1 MTETPAFPSRL
12 LRGYAA
18 FRDQRL
24 PQESARYRILA
35 ETGQR
40 PRTMIIGCCDSRAA
54 PETIFDAAPGELFV
68 IRNVANLV
76 PPYDPDGE
84 YHGTSAAIEFGVM
97 GLKVRYILVMGHGR
111 CGGVQAY
118 IASRDAGANAPEE
131 PSAFIGKWISLVA
144 HGREAGL
151 RKPGGCRRSAARAGI
166 RLDPPRHREPAHL
179 PFDPQSRGD
188 RRDRA
193 ARRLVRHLDRRV
205 ARPRPGDRPLR
216 GREGVGSI
224 GEPSWPGLSRPS
236 NDFLQRTNKTWMPGT
251 SPGMTL
257 WWIRCRGA

>member
-1 MTETPAFPSRL
+1 MPAYPDFPARL

-35 ETGQR
+35 EAGQR
-40 PRTMIIGCCDSRAA
+40 PRTMIVGCCDSRAA

-118 IASRDAGANAPEE
+118 MASRDAPTSAELGPG
-131 PSAFIGKWISLVA
+131 AFIGKWISLIAPAEKLVCDDPA
-144 HGREAGL
+144 ETADKQRALEFASVRQAIENL
-151 RKPGGCRRSAARAGI
+151 RTFPSIRS
-166 RLDPPRHREPAHL
+166 LE
-179 PFDPQSRGD
+179 
-188 RRDRA
+188 
-193 ARRLVRHLDRRV
+193 
-205 ARPRPGDRPLR
+205 
-216 GREGVGSI
+216 EI
-224 GEPSWPGLSRPS
+224 GEIELH
-236 NDFLQRTNKTWMPGT
+236 
-251 SPGMTL
+251 
-257 WWIRCRGA
+257 GAWFDISTGELHVLDQDTGRFEVAKG

>member
-12 LRGYAA
+12 LRGYTA

-144 HGREAGL
+144 PAEKLVCESPEDAAGRQRALEFASIRQGIANL
-151 RKPGGCRRSAARAGI
+151 RTFPSI
-166 RLDPPRHREPAHL
+166 RNLE
-179 PFDPQSRGD
+179 
-188 RRDRA
+188 
-193 ARRLVRHLDRRV
+193 
-205 ARPRPGDRPLR
+205 
-216 GREGVGSI
+216 EI
-224 GEPSWPGLSRPS
+224 GEIELH
-236 NDFLQRTNKTWMPGT
+236 
-251 SPGMTL
+251 
-257 WWIRCRGA
+257 GAWFDISTGELHVLDQETGRFEVAKG